1 MIILL
6 FALLAFSFLLEAFN
20 FKFKNWCFAF
30 LLILLITVEAIKNHS
45 GIDFTYGYDHYY
57 AAMQGDTDSSYE
69 YVYKLMVNFFSALK
83 LPYPGFLLIYFSL
96 VYLLYYL
103 ALSKFTEYKNTAL
116 LFLFCITIGL
126 MGSNR
131 QILALSIGMF
141 ASAYFLPRQKIYFA
155 LSILLAIFIH
165 QSAFFLLP
173 FILLNKRVDLK
184 IYSYLL
190 VFAFFMQIL
199 HFSKPVLN
207 FLIFNF
213 APNITTKKAI
223 IYDAIPSS
231 EFSVVGFSLGVVRR
245 LLPLI
250 LMLVFEKEL
259 RSNLKFDFV
268 FNVLFLS
275 LFTYILM
282 YQDLEYIASRI
293 GVYYLVFEA
302 VLYSWFVPIIM
313 RHKKKYLLISLY
325 LFFCGFLIYK
335 NTHYFPELFFP
346 FRTLYFT
353 F

>member
-6 FALLAFSFLLEAFN
+6 FALLALSFLAEAFN
-20 FKFKNWCFAF
+20 FKYKNWCTA
-30 LLILLITVEAIKNHS
+30 LMLILLIAAEAIKNHS
-45 GIDFTYGYDHYY
+45 GIDYTNGYNHYY
-57 AAMQGDTDSSYE
+57 AAMQGNTQSSYE
-69 YVYKLMVNFFSALK
+69 YLYKLLVNFFSSLK
-83 LPYPGFLLIYFSL
+83 LPYHGFLLIYFSV
-96 VYLLYYL
+96 VYLLYYF
-103 ALSKFTEYKNTAL
+103 ALSKFTEYRNTAL
-116 LFLFCITIGL
+116 IFLFCITIGL

-131 QILALSIGMF
+131 QILALAIGIF

-155 LSILLAIFIH
+155 LCILVAIFIH

-173 FILLNKRVDLK
+173 FMLWNKRVGIK
-184 IYSYLL
+184 IYVYFL
-190 VFAFFMQIL
+190 VFAVFMQIFHL
-199 HFSKPVLN
+199 SKPLLN
-207 FLIFNF
+207 FLMLNF
-213 APNITTKKAI
+213 APNITTQKAI
-223 IYDAIPSS
+223 IYDAMPSS
-231 EFSVVGFSLGVVRR
+231 EFSAVEFSLGVVRR
-245 LLPLI
+245 LIPLI

-313 RHKKKYLLISLY
+313 RQQKKYLWIALY
-325 LFFCGFLIYK
+325 LIFCGFLIYK